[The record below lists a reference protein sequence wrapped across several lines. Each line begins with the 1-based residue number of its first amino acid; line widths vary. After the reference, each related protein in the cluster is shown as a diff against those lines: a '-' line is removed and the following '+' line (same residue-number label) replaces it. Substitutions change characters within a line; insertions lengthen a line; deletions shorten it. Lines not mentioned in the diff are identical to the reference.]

1 MVQVRKSYDMAYKR
15 KILEEAE
22 TSSVNEVCR
31 KYNLDERMVRRWK
44 NDSDLD
50 SCEPKR
56 CRSPGGGR
64 KPTIE
69 LLEDQILDWIVE
81 RRSRALVVRRKDIQD
96 FALVL
101 AEDENLQTMFKASSR
116 WLDGFMERYELSLR
130 RSTTLFKL
138 EDDEVAR
145 RAVSFKRFVDAL
157 NLETRN
163 LRFAVAMDETAV
175 YFGENSQT
183 TVEIRGSTSVYIPS
197 TGYESCRLTCVL
209 GFRLDGVKLP
219 PMLVIKGTTN
229 RIVFRDGILVMHAE
243 KAWCTQAVLRSWIEW
258 VLPPVIRGGSRGLL
272 VWDSASTHRAR
283 SMSDYLSTSNVD
295 QVMIP
300 SGTTPYL
307 QSLDI
312 AVNKP
317 FKDYVREE
325 LNAYFEQQRERTSRG
340 NYVKPSI
347 EEVGRWV
354 KRAWDRISDE
364 VIRNA
369 MRAAYLIPGQSF
381 DDTHICHHDRLGPLV
396 RRSLG
401 DTVQPSMADI
411 DEEDDPELIYE

>member
-1 MVQVRKSYDMAYKR
+1 MVQVRKSYDIAYMK

-243 KAWCTQAVLRSWIEW
+243 KAWCT
-258 VLPPVIRGGSRGLL
+258 
-272 VWDSASTHRAR
+272 
-283 SMSDYLSTSNVD
+283 
-295 QVMIP
+295 
-300 SGTTPYL
+300 
-307 QSLDI
+307 
-312 AVNKP
+312 
-317 FKDYVREE
+317 
-325 LNAYFEQQRERTSRG
+325 
-340 NYVKPSI
+340 
-347 EEVGRWV
+347 
-354 KRAWDRISDE
+354 
-364 VIRNA
+364 
-369 MRAAYLIPGQSF
+369 
-381 DDTHICHHDRLGPLV
+381 
-396 RRSLG
+396 
-401 DTVQPSMADI
+401 
-411 DEEDDPELIYE
+411 